1 MKRSEFLKKSLIGST
16 LIPSFLNGF
25 SVKALGAEFA
35 LSAAF
40 NAPTLLNDNVL
51 VIIQLNGGN
60 DGLNTVIPLE
70 YFSNYVNAR
79 QNIFIPEDKVLALDA
94 SKKVGLHPSLVGLET
109 LYKKGQLKVIQAVG
123 YPTPNFSHFR
133 ATDIWMSASDSNA
146 YVNTGWAGRFL
157 MNEYPN
163 YPNGY
168 PNTANPDPLAIQIGS
183 IATLTSQG
191 ASVNMGMSISNP
203 SSFYSLINNI
213 QDAAPATPAGKE
225 LTFVRDM
232 AKQTQ
237 AYATSVKDAAN
248 TVTNQITYPSN
259 NSLADQLKI
268 VSRLIKGGL
277 KTKVYMVSYGGFDN
291 HANQVNTTDKTTGT
305 HANLLKN
312 VSDAIKAFQDDLEF
326 LKIDDR
332 VVGFT
337 FSEFGRRIKSNGSI
351 GTDHGAA
358 APCFVFGKNVIG
370 GILGNNPNIPAN
382 ATVNDNIPF
391 QYDFRS
397 IYASLLTNWLCVDEV
412 ALQQI
417 MLKNFQ
423 QLPLVNAKGCVR
435 QPTNSNGLEL
445 VTNYPNPFTN
455 STTINYKTE
464 GGHTLIQVLD
474 TRGRLV
480 RTLLDNSNMQPG
492 NYSINFNGSDLPHG
506 IYYVRLQ
513 NLTNQSVRP
522 MLKVR

>member
-1 MKRSEFLKKSLIGST
+1 MNRSEFLKKSLIGST
-16 LIPSFLNGF
+16 LIPSLINGF
-25 SVKALGAEFA
+25 SVKAMGAEFA
-35 LSAAF
+35 LTAAL

-70 YFSNYVNAR
+70 FFDNYVNAR
-79 QNIFIPEDKVLALDA
+79 QNIYIPEDKVLSLNPD
-94 SKKVGLHPSLVGLET
+94 KKVGLHPSLVGLET
-109 LYKKGQLKVIQAVG
+109 LYKKGQLKVIQSVG

-168 PNTANPDPLAIQIGS
+168 PNASNPDPLAIQIGS
-183 IATLTSQG
+183 IASLTTQG
-191 ASVNMGMSISNP
+191 LAVNMGMSISNP
-203 SSFYSLINNI
+203 SNFYSLINNI
-213 QDAAPATPAGKE
+213 QDPAPSTPAGKE

-237 AYATSVKDAAN
+237 AYATVVKDAAN
-248 TVTNQITYPSN
+248 TVTKQNPYPTN
-259 NSLADQLKI
+259 NPLADQLKI

-277 KTKVYMVSYGGFDN
+277 KTKIYMVSYGGFDN
-291 HANQVNTTDKTTGT
+291 HANQVNATDKVTGT

-312 VSDAIKAFQDDLEF
+312 VSDAIKAFQDDLAF
-326 LKIDDR
+326 LKIEER

-337 FSEFGRRIKSNGSI
+337 FSEFGRRIKSNAST

-370 GILGNNPNIPAN
+370 GVLGNNPTIPSSVS
-382 ATVNDNIPF
+382 VNDNIPF

-423 QLPLVNAKGCVR
+423 QLPLVNSKGCDR
-435 QPTNSNGLEL
+435 PIPNFGGIEL
-445 VTNYPNPFTN
+445 ITNYPNPFTN
-455 STTINYKTE
+455 ATTINFKTA
-464 GGHTLIQVLD
+464 GGHTLIQVLN
-474 TRGRLV
+474 TSGQLV
-480 RTLLDNSNMQPG
+480 QTLLDTSYKQPG
-492 NYSINFNGSDLPHG
+492 NYTVTFDSNGLPYG
-506 IYYVRLQ
+506 IYYARLQ
-513 NLTNQSVRP
+513 NLTQQAVRP

>member
-1 MKRSEFLKKSLIGST
+1 MNRSDFLKKSLIGST
-16 LIPSFLNGF
+16 LIPSFINGF
-25 SVKALGAEFA
+25 SVKAMGAEFA
-35 LSAAF
+35 LAAAL
-40 NAPTLLNDNVL
+40 NAPTILNDNVL

-79 QNIFIPEDKVLALDA
+79 QNIFIPEDKVLALNPD
-94 SKKVGLHPSLVGLET
+94 KKVGLHPSMTGLET

-157 MNEYPN
+157 TNEYPN

-168 PNTANPDPLAIQIGS
+168 PNASNPDPLAIQIGS
-183 IATLTSQG
+183 IASLTLQG
-191 ASVNMGMSISNP
+191 PAVNMGMSISNP
-203 SSFYSLINNI
+203 SSFYSLVNNI
-213 QDAAPATPAGKE
+213 QDPAPATPAGKE
-225 LTFVRDM
+225 LTFVRNM

-237 AYATSVKDAAN
+237 AYANVVKDAAN
-248 TVTNQITYPSN
+248 AVTKQNTYPTN

-268 VSRLIKGGL
+268 VARLIKGGL

-291 HANQVNTTDKTTGT
+291 HANQVNSTDKTTGV
-305 HANLLKN
+305 HATLLKN

-326 LKIDDR
+326 LKIDER

-337 FSEFGRRIKSNGSI
+337 FSEFGRRIKSNAST

-358 APCFVFGKNVIG
+358 APCFVFGKNVLG
-370 GILGNNPNIPAN
+370 GVLGNNPIIPTTAS
-382 ATVNDNIPF
+382 VNDNIPF

-397 IYASLLTNWLCVDEV
+397 IYATLLTNWLCVDEL

-423 QLPLVNAKGCVR
+423 QLPLLNSKGCNK
-435 QPTNSNGLEL
+435 PIPNFNGIEL
-445 VTNYPNPFTN
+445 ITNYPNPFTN
-455 STTINYKTE
+455 TTTINFNTT
-464 GGHTLIQVLD
+464 GGHTLIQILN
-474 TRGRLV
+474 TSGQLV
-480 RTLLDNSNMQPG
+480 KTLLDANYASPG
-492 NYSINFNGSDLPHG
+492 NYTIKFDSTNLPTG
-506 IYYVRLQ
+506 IYYARLQ
-513 NLTNQSVRP
+513 NLTHQAVKP
-522 MLKVR
+522 MLKVQ